1 MIQITVFTEMIGF
14 VHHESNPH
22 IPYHIFLRQ
31 KRVTMFDDNLN
42 IINVSGIAV
51 VFLGVLLYKVT
62 LHISKAEIS
71 ESWMSEEESKYF
83 SRVSLSDV
91 SNDDFNYEEDVATRR
106 GKRSR
111 SDPDI
116 ALMLIAE
123 DLDLDDDT
131 SASNNIDG
139 ISPRRGRMN
148 GVPKEQVKQ
157 EKKAVLELI

>member
-1 MIQITVFTEMIGF
+1 
-14 VHHESNPH
+14 
-22 IPYHIFLRQ
+22 
-31 KRVTMFDDNLN
+31 MFDDSLN
-42 IINVSGIAV
+42 VINVSGIVV

-62 LHISKAEIS
+62 LHLSKS
-71 ESWMSEEESKYF
+71 ESDESWPNEDDNKYF

-91 SNDDFNYEEDVATRR
+91 SNDDFNYEEDVAARR

-123 DLDLDDDT
+123 DLDLDDEVST
-131 SASNNIDG
+131 SNNNVDG

-148 GVPKEQVKQ
+148 GVTKEQAKL
-157 EKKAVLELI
+157 EKKAAVVELI